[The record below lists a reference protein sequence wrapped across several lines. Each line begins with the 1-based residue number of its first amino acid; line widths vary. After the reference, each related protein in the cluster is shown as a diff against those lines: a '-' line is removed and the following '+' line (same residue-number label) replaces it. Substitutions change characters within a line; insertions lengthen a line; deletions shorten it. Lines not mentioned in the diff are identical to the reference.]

1 MYSNNPLAE
10 QFTKDDRKQVAQVNS
25 QRKCHWKMRKH
36 SQRRSDK

>member
-10 QFTKDDRKQVAQVNS
+10 QFTKDDRKQVAQVNF